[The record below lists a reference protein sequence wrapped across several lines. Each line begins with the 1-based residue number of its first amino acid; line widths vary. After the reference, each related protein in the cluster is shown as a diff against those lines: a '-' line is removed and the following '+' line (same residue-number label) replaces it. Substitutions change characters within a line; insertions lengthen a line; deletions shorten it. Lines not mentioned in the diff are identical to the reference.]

1 MPRPPSQ
8 DRSRARVERVL
19 LAAADLLAEA
29 DAADKITV
37 RALAVR
43 SGVSIG
49 TIYQF
54 FEDIDAVRL
63 AVVERTRGDL
73 ETVLETELTEAAA
86 RASPGGFFCQLIDVI
101 LDLQRRHPHIG
112 CLVEADRSDGFRGA
126 FALELRNYVAD
137 HVRKVFACAFP
148 EMDAHNRA
156 SKLEVALAA
165 LLGALKATPPRDDS
179 ERSAHLQQAK
189 DLVSLYANAAFVAVK
204 NMAPVRTR
212 SRRK

>member
-63 AVVERTRGDL
+63 AVVERTR
-73 ETVLETELTEAAA
+73 A
-86 RASPGGFFCQLIDVI
+86 RLCASISGKAQ
-101 LDLQRRHPHIG
+101 
-112 CLVEADRSDGFRGA
+112 ANT
-126 FALELRNYVAD
+126 LR
-137 HVRKVFACAFP
+137 
-148 EMDAHNRA
+148 
-156 SKLEVALAA
+156 
-165 LLGALKATPPRDDS
+165 T
-179 ERSAHLQQAK
+179 
-189 DLVSLYANAAFVAVK
+189 
-204 NMAPVRTR
+204 
-212 SRRK
+212 